1 MRECLHSGSPAE
13 LRSAD
18 CVLPAERRETLQGKY
33 TGSKVH
39 CRLSWSRDAATWQWV
54 DKGGLTGADL
64 IPLGAGPNDIS
75 KPGPNAFDS
84 HMCAPLPP
92 VHSTS
97 RHSTRC
103 VLSQV
108 LSRHGLRVCF

>member
-1 MRECLHSGSPAE
+1 MSACIPA
-13 LRSAD
+13 A
-18 CVLPAERRETLQGKY
+18 LPSLDLLTACCPLLSRETLQGKY

-108 LSRHGLRVCF
+108 LSRHGL

>member
-1 MRECLHSGSPAE
+1 M
-13 LRSAD
+13 
-18 CVLPAERRETLQGKY
+18 
-33 TGSKVH
+33 H

-84 HMCAPLPP
+84 HMCAPCTAAVHSYQPTRCALVEAWPVKVVVMCVRCFAAMPVSVPEEGERIYYMVRPSPRPLLPP
-92 VHSTS
+92 A
-97 RHSTRC
+97 
-103 VLSQV
+103 L
-108 LSRHGLRVCF
+108 F

>member
-1 MRECLHSGSPAE
+1 M
-13 LRSAD
+13 SARISAA
-18 CVLPAERRETLQGKY
+18 LPRLDLLTPCCPLSRETLQGKY

-84 HMCAPLPP
+84 HMCAPLPSVP
-92 VHSTS
+92 LVTQPA
-97 RHSTRC
+97 
-103 VLSQV
+103 VFL
-108 LSRHGLRVCF
+108 LRHGL